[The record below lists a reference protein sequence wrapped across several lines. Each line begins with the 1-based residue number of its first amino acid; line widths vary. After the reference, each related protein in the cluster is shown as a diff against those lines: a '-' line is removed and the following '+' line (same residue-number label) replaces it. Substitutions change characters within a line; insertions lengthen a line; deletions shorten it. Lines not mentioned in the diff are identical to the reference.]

1 MFLKQY
7 EFYFSEVNY
16 HQNLS
21 NFTIMLNCA
30 KKKIY
35 VLNKTQQYIE
45 SSHTAYR
52 L

>member
-1 MFLKQY
+1 MFLKQD

-21 NFTIMLNCA
+21 NFTNAKLC

>member
-16 HQNLS
+16 YQNLS
-21 NFTIMLNCA
+21 NFTNA
-30 KKKIY
+30 KLCKKIY